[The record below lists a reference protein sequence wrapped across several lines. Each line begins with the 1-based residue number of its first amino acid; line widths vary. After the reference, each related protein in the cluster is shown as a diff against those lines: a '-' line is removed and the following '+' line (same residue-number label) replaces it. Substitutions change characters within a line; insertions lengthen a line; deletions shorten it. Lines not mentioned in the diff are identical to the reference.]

1 MNRQLNKLASP
12 LLIIAAVMLSMPVLA
27 AEPPGVG
34 EPSGGNR
41 YRYQLHNVDAD
52 MSERAYRQAYRDNRE
67 QIQDFIA
74 DFSESNLTALG
85 MPRKGVHFIG
95 AVAGA
100 AVTQDATFYLN
111 KSKFMAV
118 EIKDAAEDD
127 RSIFFGFKVDW

>member
-1 MNRQLNKLASP
+1 MYRQLYKFASP
-12 LLIIAAVMLSMPVLA
+12 LLVITAVTLSMPVLA
-27 AEPPGVG
+27 ADPPGVR
-34 EPSGGNR
+34 EEERNR
-41 YRYQLHNVDAD
+41 LQLNAVDAD
-52 MSERAYRQAYRDNRE
+52 MSETAYRQAYRDNRE

-85 MPRKGVHFIG
+85 IPRKGVHFMG

-100 AVTQDATFYLN
+100 AITQDATFYVN